1 MGLLFSPDTLT
12 FTSLHSPGS
21 YFLCLT
27 QSNLNSMAYRSLL
40 CLVILACAHANVWD
54 NAKSTTGDA
63 FSSCK
68 SNKFCAVAAGAV
80 AGVATVAAAPAV
92 VGAVIGV
99 SSVGPV
105 AGGVFATAQ
114 AAAATGVAGG
124 GGIAAGSAMAATQ
137 GFVMSGATAASL
149 AAGGAV
155 GGVGGA
161 YAADPKCGGF
171 YDCDQSEE

>member
-1 MGLLFSPDTLT
+1 
-12 FTSLHSPGS
+12 
-21 YFLCLT
+21 
-27 QSNLNSMAYRSLL
+27 MANRSLL
-40 CLVILACAHANVWD
+40 CLAILVCAHARRGPHFWD
-54 NAKSTTGDA
+54 TAKSTTSDA
-63 FSSCK
+63 FSACK
-68 SNKFCAVAAGAV
+68 SNRWCAIPVGSVTGAA
-80 AGVATVAAAPAV
+80 AGVALVAAAPVV
-92 VGAVIGV
+92 VGAVVGV
-99 SSVGPV
+99 GSAGPV
-105 AGGVFATAQ
+105 AGGAFAAAQ

-137 GFVMSGATAASL
+137 GFVMSGATAAAM